1 MHRRFILTF
10 FAIMLLLSDAA
21 VAAERVRVAVLPFI
35 INARGSLQYLSEEIP
50 ETIRGHLTRDGAITA
65 PLEYPLEKE
74 GKEASIEAIRSVGEK
89 EGADYVIWGSLTC
102 VGERFSLDVNMLE
115 PFDAKPPMRY
125 FTEGREIESLSGSV
139 KKLSDELGLTL
150 FKRVRV
156 IGITVEGNKRI
167 ETDAIKRVIGLA
179 PGDVFLVRNITRDLK
194 AIHGMGYFDDVRI
207 EGEDGPDGKT
217 IIIKVKEKPTIRR
230 IKIKGNY
237 VYEDDEVREVLTQ
250 GVGSI
255 LNVYQIRNDVEN
267 VKDLYK
273 EKNYHNVV
281 VDYAIIDLDNDQVG
295 VEYSIEEGQ
304 KLRIQRITFIGNE
317 NYSDDDLKDLMETSE
332 ESILSW
338 ITSAG
343 ELDRDGLDQDAAR
356 LNADYHNNGYIQA
369 RVSTPEIEFR
379 EEGIEVT
386 FKISEGPRFKVG
398 DVEITGD
405 LVMPVESL
413 MERIH
418 IPGEEYFSRDTLRKD
433 VLAITDLYSDEGYAY
448 ADVSPKIRKDVENL
462 LVNVE
467 LEIRKGKQVYFEKI
481 IIAGNSRTR
490 DKVIRRELKVF
501 EQEIYSGVRLKS
513 GVRALHRLEFFE
525 DVKVDTT
532 RGSDDDKMVL
542 KIDVTEKPT
551 GAFSFGG
558 GYSNVES
565 VFGMVSV
572 SERNLFGRAQT
583 LGLKVYLGGKTTRF
597 DISFVEPWLFDI
609 PLSAGFDIYNWEYDY
624 DTYDKHAVGG
634 GVKFGYP
641 VFSWTRLYV
650 SYSLESVDIDNV
662 EEDAPSSIKDLVGNN
677 LTSAIGTTLQRDTR
691 DKLFN
696 PTTGSHNSIS
706 LTYAGLGGN
715 IGFVKTVVESGW
727 YYPLVWKF
735 VGFGRAKGGYVDE
748 TSGKKLPDY
757 ERFYLGGINSLRG
770 FDWDDLALEDENGN
784 ERGGDKFVQF
794 NLELIFPILEE
805 TGIMG
810 VVFYDTGQIYDKKT
824 SIDMGSLRQSAGAG
838 VRWYSPMGPI
848 RIEYGHILDPI
859 EGKGEGGKWEFAMGS
874 AF

>member
-1 MHRRFILTF
+1 MHRRFIPIVI
-10 FAIMLLLSDAA
+10 AILLLLSDAA
-21 VAAERVRVAVLPFI
+21 VAAERVRVTVLPFV
-35 INARGSLQYLSEEIP
+35 INARESLQYLAEEIP
-50 ETIRGHLTRDGAITA
+50 VTIRGHLARDGAITP
-65 PLEYPLEKE
+65 PLEYALKDD
-74 GKEASIEAIRSVGEK
+74 GKEVSIDAMRTVGEN

-115 PFDAKPPMRY
+115 PFEAKPPLRY
-125 FTEGREIESLSGSV
+125 FTEGRDIESLSGSV
-139 KKLSDELGLTL
+139 KKLTDELGMTL

-156 IGITVEGNKRI
+156 TGISVEGNKRI

-179 PGDVFLVRNITRDLK
+179 PGDVFLVRNVTRDLK
-194 AIHGMGYFDDVRI
+194 AVHGMGYFDDVRI
-207 EGEDGPDGKT
+207 EAEDGPDGKA

-237 VYEDDEVREVLTQ
+237 VYEDDEVRGALTQ
-250 GVGSI
+250 AVGSI
-255 LNVYQIRNDVEN
+255 LNIYQIRNDVEN

-273 EKNYHNVV
+273 EKNYHNVE
-281 VDYAIIDLDNDQVG
+281 VDYEIVDLDNDQVG
-295 VEYSIEEGQ
+295 VEYTIEEGR
-304 KLRIQRITFIGNE
+304 KLRIHRITFIGNE
-317 NYSDDDLKDLMETSE
+317 NYSDDDLKDLIETSE

-338 ITSAG
+338 LTSAG
-343 ELDRDGLDQDAAR
+343 ELDRDSLDQDSAR
-356 LNADYHNNGYIQA
+356 LNAYYHNNGYIQA
-369 RVSTPEIEFR
+369 RVSTPEIEFQ

-386 FKISEGPRFKVG
+386 IKISEGPRFKVG
-398 DVEITGD
+398 EVEITGD

-413 MERIH
+413 MEKIH
-418 IPGEEYFSRDTLRKD
+418 VREEEYFSRDTLRKD
-433 VLAITDLYSDEGYAY
+433 VLAITDAYSDEGYAY
-448 ADVSPKIRKDVENL
+448 ADVSPKIQKDAEKL
-462 LVNVE
+462 LVNVV

-481 IIAGNSRTR
+481 IISGNSKTR

-513 GVRALHRLEFFE
+513 GVRALHRLDFFE
-525 DVKVDTT
+525 DVKVDTA
-532 RGSDDDKMVL
+532 RGSDDDKMIL
-542 KIDVTEKPT
+542 KVDVTEKPT

-565 VFGMVSV
+565 VFGMISV
-572 SERNLFGRAQT
+572 SQRNLFGRAQT

-641 VFSWTRLYV
+641 VFAWTRLYV
-650 SYSLESVDIDNV
+650 SYSLESVDIKNV

-677 LTSAIGTTLQRDTR
+677 ITSAVGTTLQRDTR

-696 PTTGSHNSIS
+696 PTEGSLNSIS

-715 IGFVKTVVESGW
+715 IGYAKAVVESGW
-727 YYPLVWKF
+727 YYPLFWKF
-735 VGFGRAKGGYVDE
+735 VAFGRAKGGYVEE

-770 FDWDDLALEDENGN
+770 FDWDDLALEDEYGN

-810 VVFYDTGQIYDKKT
+810 VVFFDTGQIYDKK
-824 SIDMGSLRQSAGAG
+824 SSLDMGSLRESAGAG
-838 VRWYSPMGPI
+838 IRWYSPMGPI